1 MAGRMAYNTPW
12 ELAKVDMELFGET
25 ADSSNREEILQ
36 VSIVFYK
43 FLRYMLNTVKKSKM
57 NGNKE
62 RSLNIYQIHCLLNP

>member
-43 FLRYMLNTVKKSKM
+43 F
-57 NGNKE
+57 
-62 RSLNIYQIHCLLNP
+62 